1 MTLCLKSVSLNVV
14 RYLKFYVID
23 KIIFCT
29 NIFILHSKKTEN
41 FYKPSLRSSVDA
53 TSSNGWRRTSCGTER
68 QVDVCVYLYM
78 CVYLYIY
85 VYMYIYL
92 CSCTSVYV
100 PVHMCVYLYIY

>member
-1 MTLCLKSVSLNVV
+1 M
-14 RYLKFYVID
+14 RYLKFYFID

-78 CVYLYIY
+78 CVPVHLYMYLYIY
-85 VYMYIYL
+85 VYVYIYL

-100 PVHMCVYLYIY
+100 PVHTGMCVYLYIY